1 MAETA
6 QRTDEYNEQ
15 EDSTR
20 SRGIVKQYLTP
31 VLLNLAQLAAEA
43 VLCLSVFIMLLC
55 CIYILQLS
63 NYR

>member
-20 SRGIVKQYLTP
+20 SRVIVKQYLTP

-43 VLCLSVFIMLLC
+43 FLCLSVFIMLLC
-55 CIYILQLS
+55 CIYIHHCWLV
-63 NYR
+63 